1 INPGRRKGDVQMKVY
16 GITGGAGTGKSEVIK
31 MLQQNFGGCVIM
43 SDEVARELMQK
54 GNISYQL
61 IVEYFGRDILMDDGE
76 IDRKKL
82 ADHVFNN
89 KEALEKLNSMT
100 HPYVKDE
107 IRKLIAEAEASGECR
122 FVALESAILLECGYE
137 DICDEFWYVY
147 TKPEIRRQR
156 MKETRNYSDEKVDSV
171 MRNQQP
177 DEVFFEQCSFV
188 IKNNTTLSDVY
199 AQLKKKLDQQ

>member
-1 INPGRRKGDVQMKVY
+1 MKVY

-31 MLQQNFGGCVIM
+31 MLQENFGGCVIM

-147 TKPEIRRQR
+147 TKQEIRRQR

-199 AQLKKKLDQQ
+199 VQLKEKLDQQ

>member
-1 INPGRRKGDVQMKVY
+1 MKVY

-76 IDRKKL
+76 IDRKKM

-100 HPYVKDE
+100 HPYVKEE

-199 AQLKKKLDQQ
+199 AQLKEKLDQQ

>member
-1 INPGRRKGDVQMKVY
+1 MKVY

-31 MLQQNFGGCVIM
+31 MLQENFGGCVIM

-199 AQLKKKLDQQ
+199 DQLKEKLDRQ

>member
-1 INPGRRKGDVQMKVY
+1 MKVY

-177 DEVFFEQCSFV
+177 DEFFFEQCSFV

-199 AQLKKKLDQQ
+199 AQLKEKLDQQ

>member
-1 INPGRRKGDVQMKVY
+1 MKVY

-31 MLQQNFGGCVIM
+31 MLQENFGGCVIM

-177 DEVFFEQCSFV
+177 DEVFFKQCSFV
-188 IKNNTTLSDVY
+188 IENNTTLSDVY
-199 AQLKKKLDQQ
+199 DQLKEKLDQQSMHE

>member
-1 INPGRRKGDVQMKVY
+1 MKVY

-122 FVALESAILLECGYE
+122 FVALEYAILLECGYE

-199 AQLKKKLDQQ
+199 AQLKEKLDQQ

>member
-1 INPGRRKGDVQMKVY
+1 MKVY

-177 DEVFFEQCSFV
+177 DEAFFEQCSFV

-199 AQLKKKLDQQ
+199 AQLKEKLDQQQMHE

>member
-1 INPGRRKGDVQMKVY
+1 MKVY

-107 IRKLIAEAEASGECR
+107 IRKLIAEAEASGEWR

-199 AQLKKKLDQQ
+199 AQLKEKLDQQ

>member
-1 INPGRRKGDVQMKVY
+1 MKVY

-31 MLQQNFGGCVIM
+31 MLQENFGGCVIM
-43 SDEVARELMQK
+43 SDEVARKLMQK

-188 IKNNTTLSDVY
+188 IENNTTLSDVY
-199 AQLKKKLDQQ
+199 DQLKEKLDQQ

>member
-1 INPGRRKGDVQMKVY
+1 MKVY

-61 IVEYFGRDILMDDGE
+61 IVEYYGRDILMDDGE

-199 AQLKKKLDQQ
+199 AQLKEKLDQQ

>member
-1 INPGRRKGDVQMKVY
+1 MKVY

-31 MLQQNFGGCVIM
+31 MLQENFGGCVIM

-107 IRKLIAEAEASGECR
+107 IRKLIVEAEASGECR

-177 DEVFFEQCSFV
+177 DEVFFKQCSFV

-199 AQLKKKLDQQ
+199 AQLKEKLDQQ

>member
-1 INPGRRKGDVQMKVY
+1 MKVY

-31 MLQQNFGGCVIM
+31 MLQENFGGCVIM

-61 IVEYFGRDILMDDGE
+61 IVEYFGKDILMDDGE

-188 IKNNTTLSDVY
+188 IENNTTLSDVY
-199 AQLKKKLDQQ
+199 DQLKGKLDQQ

>member
-1 INPGRRKGDVQMKVY
+1 MKVY

-177 DEVFFEQCSFV
+177 DEVFFKQCSFV
-188 IKNNTTLSDVY
+188 IENNSTLSDVY
-199 AQLKKKLDQQ
+199 AQLKEKLDQQ

>member
-1 INPGRRKGDVQMKVY
+1 MKVY

-31 MLQQNFGGCVIM
+31 MLQENFGGCVIM

-54 GNISYQL
+54 GNISSQL

-199 AQLKKKLDQQ
+199 AQLKEKLDQQ

>member
-1 INPGRRKGDVQMKVY
+1 MKVY

-82 ADHVFNN
+82 ADNVFNN

-199 AQLKKKLDQQ
+199 AQLKEKLDQQ

>member
-1 INPGRRKGDVQMKVY
+1 MKVY

-156 MKETRNYSDEKVDSV
+156 MKETRNYSDEKADSV

-199 AQLKKKLDQQ
+199 AQLKEKLEQQ

>member
-1 INPGRRKGDVQMKVY
+1 MKVY
-16 GITGGAGTGKSEVIK
+16 GITGGAGPGKSEVIK

>member
-1 INPGRRKGDVQMKVY
+1 MKVY

-31 MLQQNFGGCVIM
+31 MLQQNFGGRVIM

-199 AQLKKKLDQQ
+199 AQLKEKLDQQ

>member
-1 INPGRRKGDVQMKVY
+1 MKVY

-89 KEALEKLNSMT
+89 KEALDKLNSMT

-199 AQLKKKLDQQ
+199 AQLKEKLDQQ

>member
-1 INPGRRKGDVQMKVY
+1 MKVY

-31 MLQQNFGGCVIM
+31 MLQQNFGGFVIM

-156 MKETRNYSDEKVDSV
+156 MKETRNYSDEKVASV

-177 DEVFFEQCSFV
+177 DEVFFKQCSFV
-188 IKNNTTLSDVY
+188 IENNTTLSDVY
-199 AQLKKKLDQQ
+199 AQLKEKLDQQ

>member
-1 INPGRRKGDVQMKVY
+1 MKVY

-31 MLQQNFGGCVIM
+31 MLQENFGGCVIM

-199 AQLKKKLDQQ
+199 AQLKEKLGQQ

>member
-1 INPGRRKGDVQMKVY
+1 MKVY

-31 MLQQNFGGCVIM
+31 MLQENFGGCVIM

-61 IVEYFGRDILMDDGE
+61 IVEYFGRDILRDDGE

-82 ADHVFNN
+82 ADYVFNN

-199 AQLKKKLDQQ
+199 AQLKEKLEQQ

>member
-1 INPGRRKGDVQMKVY
+1 MKVY

-188 IKNNTTLSDVY
+188 IKNNTTLSAVY
-199 AQLKKKLDQQ
+199 GQFKKKLDQP

>member
-1 INPGRRKGDVQMKVY
+1 MKVY

-156 MKETRNYSDEKVDSV
+156 MKETRNYSDEKVESV

-199 AQLKKKLDQQ
+199 AQLKEKLDQQ

>member
-1 INPGRRKGDVQMKVY
+1 MKVY

-43 SDEVARELMQK
+43 SDEVARELIQK

-199 AQLKKKLDQQ
+199 AQLKEKLEQQ

>member
-1 INPGRRKGDVQMKVY
+1 MKVY

-147 TKPEIRRQR
+147 TKSEIRRQR

-199 AQLKKKLDQQ
+199 AQLKEKLDQQ

>member
-1 INPGRRKGDVQMKVY
+1 MKVY

-156 MKETRNYSDEKVDSV
+156 MKETRNYSDEKADSV

-199 AQLKKKLDQQ
+199 AQLKEKLDQQ

>member
-1 INPGRRKGDVQMKVY
+1 MKVY

-43 SDEVARELMQK
+43 SVEVARELMQK
-54 GNISYQL
+54 GNISSQL

-199 AQLKKKLDQQ
+199 AQLKEKLDQQ

>member
-1 INPGRRKGDVQMKVY
+1 MKVY

-177 DEVFFEQCSFV
+177 DEAFFEQCSFV

-199 AQLKKKLDQQ
+199 AQLKEKLDQQ

>member
-1 INPGRRKGDVQMKVY
+1 MKVY

-177 DEVFFEQCSFV
+177 DEVFFKQCSFV
-188 IKNNTTLSDVY
+188 IENNTTLSDVY
-199 AQLKKKLDQQ
+199 DQLKEKLDQH

>member
-1 INPGRRKGDVQMKVY
+1 MKVY

-61 IVEYFGRDILMDDGE
+61 IVEYFGRDILMDDGD

-199 AQLKKKLDQQ
+199 AQLKKKLNQQ

>member
-1 INPGRRKGDVQMKVY
+1 MKVY

-43 SDEVARELMQK
+43 SDEVAKELMQK

-177 DEVFFEQCSFV
+177 DEAFFEQCSFV

-199 AQLKKKLDQQ
+199 AQLKEKLEQQ

>member
-1 INPGRRKGDVQMKVY
+1 MKVY

-31 MLQQNFGGCVIM
+31 MLQENFGGCVIM

-89 KEALEKLNSMT
+89 KEALEKLNNMT

-177 DEVFFEQCSFV
+177 DEVFFKQCSFV
-188 IKNNTTLSDVY
+188 IENNTTLSDVY
-199 AQLKKKLDQQ
+199 DQLKEKLDQQ

>member
-1 INPGRRKGDVQMKVY
+1 MKVY

-156 MKETRNYSDEKVDSV
+156 MKETRNYSDEKVYSV

-199 AQLKKKLDQQ
+199 AQLKEKLDQQ

>member
-1 INPGRRKGDVQMKVY
+1 MKVY

-82 ADHVFNN
+82 ADN

-199 AQLKKKLDQQ
+199 AQLKEKLDQQ

>member
-1 INPGRRKGDVQMKVY
+1 MKVY

-199 AQLKKKLDQQ
+199 AQLNEKLDQQ

>member
-1 INPGRRKGDVQMKVY
+1 MKVY

-100 HPYVKDE
+100 HPYVNDE

>member
-1 INPGRRKGDVQMKVY
+1 MKVY

-122 FVALESAILLECGYE
+122 FVELESAILLECGYE
-137 DICDEFWYVY
+137 DIGDEFWYVY

-156 MKETRNYSDEKVDSV
+156 MKETRTYSDEKVDSV

-199 AQLKKKLDQQ
+199 AQLKEKLDQQ